1 MADATAAFNAR
12 DAGGAGRLAPAE
24 MRAALAAF
32 GVELSDAEHT
42 LLFPPP
48 PAGDAAAAGGDA
60 AAATVDYAEFVRHY
74 RCRPPPVASPGRR
87 WRCVRGRA
95 SRRPSSVGCTVFH
108 CLLLG
113 VQGCAAPWL
122 RGGGGSA
129 GLQGALMRPAAAR
142 AQ

>member
-1 MADATAAFNAR
+1 VADATAAFNAR

>member
-74 RCRPPPVASPGRR
+74 RCRPPPARAAGNTNAAASCGDERR
-87 WRCVRGRA
+87 WTERL
-95 SRRPSSVGCTVFH
+95 SRSRT
-108 CLLLG
+108 
-113 VQGCAAPWL
+113 
-122 RGGGGSA
+122 
-129 GLQGALMRPAAAR
+129 
-142 AQ
+142 